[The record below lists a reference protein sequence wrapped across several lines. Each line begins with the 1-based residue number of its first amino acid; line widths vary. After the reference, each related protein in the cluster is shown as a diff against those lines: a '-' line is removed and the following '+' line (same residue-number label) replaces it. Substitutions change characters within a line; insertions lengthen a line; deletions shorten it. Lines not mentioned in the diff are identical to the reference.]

1 MELGTSLF
9 ASGWGDDRA
18 YALVH
23 DNVVGGVQ
31 VQVHVDVKV
40 ND

>member
-1 MELGTSLF
+1 MGRRPS
-9 ASGWGDDRA
+9 